1 MSIAFASRIKFPES
15 SVRTRML
22 NQAATLSD
30 VIPLGRGDPDLE
42 TPAHIVEA
50 GRAALSA
57 GATHYTHPKGLPE
70 LRLGISQYLA
80 GRGLTYGPDDIVVT
94 SGAQEAVFV
103 AMLSFINPGDE
114 VILPSPGYGSYD
126 QAVELAGGVVVSVKT
141 HLDENF
147 ALTADA
153 VRAAITPRTRMVCL
167 INPSNPTGTV
177 TSPEEIRRVCE
188 VIRQYNLLV
197 ISDEIYAE
205 LLDDDAEVLSVAALP
220 GMHERTITI
229 NGFSKSYAMT
239 GWRVG
244 YFAAPP
250 ALLAPMTEVH
260 HGLSI
265 CAPAVSQYAALAA
278 ITGDQSCVAEMRRTY
293 AERRQIMTQALDELG
308 MRYARPQG
316 AFYIYT
322 EVTSTGLR
330 ATEFC
335 ERLLQEAQVMIFP
348 GALFGDHTDDFVR
361 ISLLQPEPRL
371 REAVERIKTFVRS
384 LA

>member
-1 MSIAFASRIKFPES
+1 MTIAFAGRIKFSES

-30 VIPLGRGDPDLE
+30 VIPLGRGDPDLA

-57 GATHYTHPKGLPE
+57 GATHYTHPKGLLE
-70 LRLGISQYLA
+70 LRQGVSRYLGT
-80 GRGLTYGPDDIVVT
+80 RGLAYGPDDIVVT

-141 HLDENF
+141 YLADNF
-147 ALTADA
+147 ALTAEA
-153 VRAAITPRTRMVCL
+153 VRAAVTPRTRMLCL

-177 TSPEEIRRVCE
+177 TSPDEIRRLCE
-188 VIRQYNLLV
+188 VARQYNLLV

-205 LLDDDAEVLSVAALP
+205 LLDDDAQVLSVAAVP
-220 GMHERTITI
+220 GMYERTITI

-278 ITGDQSCVAEMRRTY
+278 ITGDQGCVAEMRQIY
-293 AERRQIMTQALDELG
+293 ARRRKIMTDALGEMGL
-308 MRYARPQG
+308 RYARPQG
-316 AFYIYT
+316 AFYVYA
-322 EVTSTGLR
+322 EVTSTGLQ

-335 ERLLQEAQVMIFP
+335 ERLLQEARVMIFP
-348 GALFGDHTDDFVR
+348 GSLFGDHTDDFVR

-371 REAVERIKTFVRS
+371 KEAVDRIKTFARS